1 MNIQRFLETIF
12 NIQEKKNFKNNYYL
26 AKFSNESTNWIKD
39 NNCHLNKLQ
48 QITRPA
54 IAIHQNLADSTI
66 TRVRTHVNSMV
77 GIRLEIEFYSWLNIH
92 LKVE

>member
-12 NIQEKKNFKNNYYL
+12 NIQEKKNFKNNFYL

-48 QITRPA
+48 QITQPA
-54 IAIHQNLADSTI
+54 IAIHQNLADSTT
-66 TRVRTHVNSMV
+66 TRVSTHVNSMV
-77 GIRLEIEFYSWLNIH
+77 GIRLEIEFYSWLDIH